1 MGLVTPPVGLN
12 MYIINNLAKDVP
24 ILETFKGVIPFLV
37 SDLMRIVLLFI
48 FPSITLWLVHAVGT

>member
-1 MGLVTPPVGLN
+1 

-24 ILETFKGVIPFLV
+24 ILETFKGVIPFLI

-48 FPSITLWLVHAVGT
+48 FPSVTLWLVHAVGT